1 MSTVM
6 NMQVW
11 QLQPGDH
18 LLLIV
23 QHHSI
28 TDYLS
33 LDILSREL
41 AEAYSAALR
50 AAKPQW
56 QPLSVAYVDYA
67 AWQHAQLSGAELDA
81 ELAWWRQQLDGA
93 PALLELPSDRP
104 RPNAMSLAG
113 ADIPFELPKSAW
125 QQLQQLAAEQQT
137 TVFVVL
143 LTALQVG
150 AASYILYHHEWC
162 LCCISAY
169 LASSWSASCMCL

>member
-1 MSTVM
+1 M

-41 AEAYSAALR
+41 AEAYSAALH
-50 AAKPQW
+50 AAKPHW
-56 QPLSVAYVDYA
+56 QPLSVAYIDYA
-67 AWQHAQLSGAELDA
+67 AWQHAQLSGSALDA

-104 RPNAMSLAG
+104 RPSTMSFAG
-113 ADIPFELPKSAW
+113 ADIPFELPRSAW
-125 QQLQQLAAEQQT
+125 QHLQQLAAEQQT

-150 AASYILYHHEWC
+150 ALFHILHRHEWC
-162 LCCISAY
+162 PCCNSACV
-169 LASSWSASCMCL
+169 ASSWSASHMCP